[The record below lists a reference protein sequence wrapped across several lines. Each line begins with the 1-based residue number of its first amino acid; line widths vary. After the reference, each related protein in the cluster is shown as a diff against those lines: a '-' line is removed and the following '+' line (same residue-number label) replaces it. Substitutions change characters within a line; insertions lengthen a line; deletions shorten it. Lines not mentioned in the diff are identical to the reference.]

1 MKKIISALLIGA
13 AIVSLASCLNKAAPL
28 HGDWHTEI
36 ALDEEAVSDVLTFY
50 DFTAEEIALIDKSG
64 LTTVKEATFSSDGSY
79 DFHYDIE
86 TTKQHFSDF
95 FDRCMHTV
103 HDNLGSLSDIF
114 GGVEYGFDE
123 FADYYADV
131 YGYESYEA
139 YRSATASAFVTDYY
153 AFGDGSIE
161 HGMYKVSGDA
171 IIMTADG
178 EEAPMTLSYSLSEDG
193 TLSLIYTNTTEQ
205 YHRAAE

>member
-13 AIVSLASCLNKAAPL
+13 AIVSLASCVNKAAPL

-36 ALDEEAVSDVLTFY
+36 ALDEEAVSDVLAFY

-123 FADYYADV
+123 FAERV
-131 YGYESYEA
+131 LE
-139 YRSATASAFVTDYY
+139 V
-153 AFGDGSIE
+153 
-161 HGMYKVSGDA
+161 M
-171 IIMTADG
+171 
-178 EEAPMTLSYSLSEDG
+178 EEAGIDTAR
-193 TLSLIYTNTTEQ
+193 
-205 YHRAAE
+205 RAYK

>member
-13 AIVSLASCLNKAAPL
+13 AIVSLASCVNKAAPL

-36 ALDEEAVSDVLTFY
+36 ALDEEAVSDVLAFY
-50 DFTAEEIALIDKSG
+50 DFTAEEIALI
-64 LTTVKEATFSSDGSY
+64 
-79 DFHYDIE
+79 
-86 TTKQHFSDF
+86 
-95 FDRCMHTV
+95 DRCMHTV

-114 GGVEYGFDE
+114 GGVEYGLDE

>member
-13 AIVSLASCLNKAAPL
+13 AIVSLASCVNKAAPL

-36 ALDEEAVSDVLTFY
+36 ALDEEAVSDVLAFY

-103 HDNLGSLSDIF
+103 HDNLGSL
-114 GGVEYGFDE
+114 
-123 FADYYADV
+123 ADYYADV

>member
-1 MKKIISALLIGA
+1 MFSH
-13 AIVSLASCLNKAAPL
+13 S
-28 HGDWHTEI
+28 T
-36 ALDEEAVSDVLTFY
+36 
-50 DFTAEEIALIDKSG
+50 TAEEIALIDKSG